1 MSKKTP
7 DFLRNASNVYR
18 TEHFIVKQRVGVLYS
33 TTDYNVLFSRDIYY
47 ARTAQRDAEYEAAFS
62 AQGVK
67 INMLRLR
74 KPVGFTVEV
83 DPSLRSDR
91 IRYNPHEGGSG

>member
-7 DFLRNASNVYR
+7 DFMMNASNVYR

-62 AQGVK
+62 AREDIEGR
-67 INMLRLR
+67 RLS
-74 KPVGFTVEV
+74 VNTY
-83 DPSLRSDR
+83 
-91 IRYNPHEGGSG
+91 IREYKS

>member
-47 ARTAQRDAEYEAAFS
+47 VRTAQRDAEYEAAFS
-62 AQGVK
+62 AREDIDGK
-67 INMLRLR
+67 RLS
-74 KPVGFTVEV
+74 VNTY
-83 DPSLRSDR
+83 
-91 IRYNPHEGGSG
+91 IREYKS